1 MEKIALYPAKHFLV
15 SPEKID
21 TAVQTIRWET
31 EDRLKVLEKQ
41 NKTHYAER
49 LRKRTLYDLEML
61 KECGWCH
68 GIENYSRHLSQRE
81 PGARPYCLLDYLDD
95 DGLIVL
101 DESHVTVPQIKGM
114 YNQDKVRKEV
124 LVEYGFRLPSC
135 LDNRPLRFEEF
146 MSLLKEKQRNT
157 IFVSATPKQFEISL
171 SGNETVEQVIRPT
184 GLLDPVIEVRPTK
197 NQIDDLIG
205 EIKQRAKKNQR
216 VLVTTLTKRMA
227 EDLTSYLDDAGI
239 AVQYLHSEI
248 DTIDRAKILNRL
260 RKKEFDCL
268 VGINLLRE
276 GLDLPETSLVVILDA
291 DKEGFL
297 RSAISLIQVSGRAAR
312 NLEGKVI
319 MYADNM
325 TNSMRKA
332 IQESRRRRRKQKRHN
347 EKYNITPTTVKKK
360 IQEGIDIYYKAEEV
374 TISAVDEEK
383 DEFELREKMD
393 RLQRQM
399 MVEAKN
405 LNFEKAV
412 QLRDQVRDLEKKLKV
427 KG

>member
-1 MEKIALYPAKHFLV
+1 M
-15 SPEKID
+15 
-21 TAVQTIRWET
+21 
-31 EDRLKVLEKQ
+31 
-41 NKTHYAER
+41 
-49 LRKRTLYDLEML
+49 
-61 KECGWCH
+61 
-68 GIENYSRHLSQRE
+68 
-81 PGARPYCLLDYLDD
+81 
-95 DGLIVL
+95 
-101 DESHVTVPQIKGM
+101 
-114 YNQDKVRKEV
+114 
-124 LVEYGFRLPSC
+124 
-135 LDNRPLRFEEF
+135 
-146 MSLLKEKQRNT
+146 
-157 IFVSATPKQFEISL
+157 
-171 SGNETVEQVIRPT
+171 
-184 GLLDPVIEVRPTK
+184 
-197 NQIDDLIG
+197 
-205 EIKQRAKKNQR
+205 
-216 VLVTTLTKRMA
+216 
-227 EDLTSYLDDAGI
+227 TSYLDDAGI